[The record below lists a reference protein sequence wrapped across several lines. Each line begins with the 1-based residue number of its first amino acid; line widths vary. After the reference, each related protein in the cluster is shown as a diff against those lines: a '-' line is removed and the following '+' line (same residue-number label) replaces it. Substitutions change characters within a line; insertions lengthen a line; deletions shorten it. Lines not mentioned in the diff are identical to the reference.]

1 MNRKILYIH
10 QEKKPK
16 YGAHYI
22 NELIISKLRK
32 KGCSVETIYPAESI
46 SLFSKSL
53 SGIGNM
59 LFFYSLISHKN
70 HADNYDLVQGTTY
83 TVLPFLGSNTP
94 VISHFGSTTYGFLKS
109 VPSLLNLE
117 SEEKTLLGIYANLK
131 EHLGITRRSSSIKS
145 LKDISRIEI
154 EVARKSTAV
163 IASSEKVKHELV
175 KNKVKADKIH
185 VIHNAIEDYWFR
197 SKPIKKAKQTAAL
210 VYLGRMGDDTFTIK
224 LKGINR
230 LLYILKKFPNI
241 DKHIIGMCSKVDR
254 YYLLFSGIPR
264 VAASLSIEK
273 KKIPS
278 LLRSHYADIY
288 VNTGRYEGF
297 CLSLIE
303 AMSQGLVPVTF
314 PIGVAPEIIENG
326 KNGYI
331 VHSLDEMAKIIYRL
345 SKSPEKRKNMAE
357 SAMKKARM
365 FNADKMAAQLK
376 NIYNEVCAK
385 TSTAS

>member
-1 MNRKILYIH
+1 MTKHILYIH

-53 SGIGNM
+53 TGIGNM

-70 HADNYDLVQGTTY
+70 HADNYDIVQGTTY
-83 TVLPFLGSNTP
+83 TVLPFLGSKTP

-109 VPSLLNLE
+109 VPSLRRLE
-117 SEEKTLLGIYANLK
+117 SEKNSLLGIYSNLK
-131 EHLGITRRSSSIKS
+131 ENLGITRRSSSIKS
-145 LKDISRIEI
+145 LRDISRIEV

-163 IASSEKVKHELV
+163 IASSEKVRNELV
-175 KNKVKADKIH
+175 KNGVKAERIH
-185 VIHNAIEDYWFR
+185 VVHNAIEDYWFR
-197 SKPIKKAKQTAAL
+197 TKPFKRVKNIAGI

-230 LLYILKKFPNI
+230 LLYILKKFPNL
-241 DKHIIGMCSKVDR
+241 DKHVIGMCSKVDR
-254 YYLLFSGIPR
+254 YYRLFSGIPR
-264 VAASLSIEK
+264 VSASLSVEK
-273 KKIPS
+273 KQIPA
-278 LLRSHYADIY
+278 LLRQHYADIY
-288 VNTGRYEGF
+288 VNPGRYEGF

-314 PIGVAPEIIENG
+314 PIGVAPEIIVNG

-331 VHSLDEMAKIIYRL
+331 VNNLDSMAKTL
-345 SKSPEKRKNMAE
+345 CMLAKNPAKRKIMAE
-357 SAMKKARM
+357 SAMKTAGEFSANRM
-365 FNADKMAAQLK
+365 AGQLME
-376 NIYNEVCAK
+376 IYAEVCRK
-385 TSTAS
+385 K

>member
-1 MNRKILYIH
+1 MTKKILYIH

-22 NELIISKLRK
+22 NELIITKLRK
-32 KGCSVETIYPAESI
+32 KGCHVETIYPAESI

-70 HADNYDLVQGTTY
+70 HADNYDIVQGTTY

-109 VPSLLNLE
+109 VPSLRNLE
-117 SEEKTLLGIYANLK
+117 SEEKGLLGIYANLK

-145 LKDISRIEI
+145 LRDISRIEI

-163 IASSEKVKHELV
+163 IASSEKVRHELM
-175 KNKVKADKIH
+175 KNKVKADKIY
-185 VIHNAIEDYWFR
+185 VVHNAIEDYWFR
-197 SKPIKKAKQTAAL
+197 SKPAKRAKQIAAL

-230 LLYILKKFPNI
+230 LLFILKKFPNI

-254 YYLLFSGIPR
+254 YYQLFSGIPR
-264 VAASLSIEK
+264 VTASLSIEK

-278 LLRSHYADIY
+278 LLRGHYADIY

-303 AMSQGLVPVTF
+303 AMSQGLVPVVF
-314 PIGVAPEIIENG
+314 PIGVAPEIIING

-331 VHSLDEMAKIIYRL
+331 VHNIDSMVQVLKKLAKN
-345 SKSPEKRKNMAE
+345 PEKRKRMAE
-357 SAMKKARM
+357 
-365 FNADKMAAQLK
+365 
-376 NIYNEVCAK
+376 CAIK
-385 TSTAS
+385 TSKMFKADIMAEKLMGLYKKIGNNHL